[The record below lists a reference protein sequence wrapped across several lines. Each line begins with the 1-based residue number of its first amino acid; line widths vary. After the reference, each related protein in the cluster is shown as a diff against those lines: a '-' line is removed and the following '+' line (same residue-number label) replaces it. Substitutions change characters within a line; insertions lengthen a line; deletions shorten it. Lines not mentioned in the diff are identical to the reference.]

1 MQTQDNTE
9 TCYWREN
16 RSTWQKTCLRAIQ
29 AEIDQL
35 VNKLEYMNIKKTLQ
49 A

>member
-9 TCYWREN
+9 TCYRREN
-16 RSTWQKTCLRAIQ
+16 RSTQQKTYPRAIQ

-35 VNKLEYMNIKKTLQ
+35 VNKLEYMIIKKTLQ